1 MRENTVCQTASDAAG
16 EAARYYEES
25 MELVR
30 ELQRITLGMLKDID
44 RVCAEYGIPYY
55 LGEGTLLGAVRHK
68 GFIPWDD
75 DIDLLM
81 MREDYERFL
90 TIAPQAMG
98 ENYEIQHYTTMENCW
113 TPLLKVRLLT
123 DDPRFRQSHIAHVTP
138 NNGPM
143 IDIFPLDNVPEP
155 SSFGQTVQG
164 TMARILRGTLSQKM
178 KTADADTAAKK
189 VLRLASH
196 FVSRDFLFRCIN
208 RNYLRYNSPDNA
220 YVVCLASYYK
230 VQKETFPKE
239 AFGEPVRVPFE
250 DGMFPVPQDPD
261 LILTTIYGDYM
272 TPPPPEKRV
281 IKHHF

>member
-1 MRENTVCQTASDAAG
+1 MTMSEEKTTESAERT
-16 EAARYYEES
+16 YEES
-25 MELVR
+25 MALVK
-30 ELQRITLGMLKDID
+30 ELQQITLAMLKDID
-44 RVCAEYGIPYY
+44 KVCTEYGIPYY
-55 LGEGTLLGAVRHK
+55 LGEGTMLGAVRHK

-90 TIAPQAMG
+90 QIAPKAMG
-98 ENYEIQHYTTMENCW
+98 DKYEIQHYTTMENCW
-113 TPLLKVRLLT
+113 TPLMKVRLIT

-143 IDIFPLDNVPEP
+143 IDIFPLDNVPKL
-155 SSFGQTVQG
+155 SSFRQTVQG
-164 TMARILRGTLSQKM
+164 TMARILRGTLSKKM
-178 KTADADTAAKK
+178 KTAEDDTFQKK
-189 VLRLASH
+189 VLRFASH
-196 FVSRDFLFRCIN
+196 FVTRDFLYKCIN
-208 RNYLRYNSPDNA
+208 RNYLKYNNPNNP
-220 YVVCLASYYK
+220 YIVCLASYYK

-250 DGMFPVPQDPD
+250 DGLFPVPQDTD

>member
-1 MRENTVCQTASDAAG
+1 MSEQKNGGNSAQSND
-16 EAARYYEES
+16 EA
-25 MELVR
+25 MQMVR
-30 ELQRITLGMLKDID
+30 KLQQVTLAMLKDID
-44 RVCAEYGIPYY
+44 KVCTEYNIPYY
-55 LGEGTLLGAVRHK
+55 LGEGTMLGAVRHK

-90 TIAPQAMG
+90 EIAPGAMG
-98 ENYEIQHYTTMENCW
+98 EKYEIQHYTTMENCW
-113 TPLLKVRLLT
+113 TPLLKVRLIT
-123 DDPRFRQSHIAHVTP
+123 DSPEFRQSHIAHVTP

-143 IDIFPLDNVPEP
+143 IDIFPLDNVPEL
-155 SSFGQTVQG
+155 SSFRQTMQG
-164 TMARILRGTLSQKM
+164 TMMRILRGTLSQKM
-178 KTADADTAAKK
+178 KTAEDDTLQKK
-189 VLRLASH
+189 VLRFASH
-196 FVSRDFLFRCIN
+196 FVSRDFLFKCIN
-208 RNYLRYNSPDNA
+208 KNYVKYNNPGNK
-220 YVVCLASYYK
+220 YIVCLASYYK

-250 DGMFPVPQDPD
+250 DGMFPVPQDTD

>member
-1 MRENTVCQTASDAAG
+1 MSEQKNCDNAVQSNDQA
-16 EAARYYEES
+16 
-25 MELVR
+25 MQMVK
-30 ELQRITLGMLKDID
+30 ELQQVTLAMLKDID
-44 RVCAEYGIPYY
+44 KVCTEYNIPYY
-55 LGEGTLLGAVRHK
+55 LGEGTMLGAVRHK

-90 TIAPQAMG
+90 KIAPEAMG
-98 ENYEIQHYTTMENCW
+98 EKYEIQHYTTMENCW
-113 TPLLKVRLLT
+113 TPLLKVRLVT
-123 DDPRFRQSHIAHVTP
+123 DSPKFRQSHIAHVTP

-143 IDIFPLDNVPEP
+143 IDIFPLDSVPEL
-155 SSFGQTVQG
+155 SSFKQTVQG
-164 TMARILRGTLSQKM
+164 TMMRILRGTLSQKM
-178 KTADADTAAKK
+178 KTAEDDNLQKK
-189 VLRLASH
+189 ILRFVSH
-196 FVSRDFLFRCIN
+196 FVSRDFLFKCIN
-208 RNYLRYNSPDNA
+208 KNYVKYNSPDNK
-220 YVVCLASYYK
+220 YIVCLASYYK

-250 DGMFPVPQDPD
+250 DGMFPVPQDTD